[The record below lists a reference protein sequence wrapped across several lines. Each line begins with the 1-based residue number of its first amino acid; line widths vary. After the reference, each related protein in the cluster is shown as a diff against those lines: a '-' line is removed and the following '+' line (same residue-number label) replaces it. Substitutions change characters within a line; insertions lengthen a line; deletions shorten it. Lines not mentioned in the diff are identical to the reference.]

1 MKDSLNSIRGEET
14 VEFKTASSVFHDHN
28 QKVTPEEAYDFVWNM
43 SKIREN
49 FSVNRGRHTF
59 CEGQLHVFD
68 CFILAEFLRA
78 TGACTDCVDE
88 ARDAACEAQYELFRE
103 YLPERFP
110 TPKHCRRGLELY
122 DACTFLVA
130 QYIRESGYDKS
141 GYFAAMDARA
151 SEEEYVTAELNFRLN
166 ELLQEK
172 RNTKRKVA
180 MAQ

>member
-1 MKDSLNSIRGEET
+1 MSLPEKPISEGGRQEIPLSHILDRVGLEVLDGEPGPGRRRE
-14 VEFKTASSVFHDHN
+14 
-28 QKVTPEEAYDFVWNM
+28 PFVLE
-43 SKIREN
+43 RPAP
-49 FSVNRGRHTF
+49 R
-59 CEGQLHVFD
+59 
-68 CFILAEFLRA
+68 
-78 TGACTDCVDE
+78 VDE

-166 ELLQEK
+166 ELLEE
-172 RNTKRKVA
+172 KRKVA
-180 MAQ
+180 MA